1 MFPEP
6 PPIHPLFDSAAQQR
20 VQEYREIASA
30 LHMWIREKYSLMQD
44 RSFPTTL
51 IEMKKLAAE
60 SSRFRTDEIPPRQ
73 RDKNYCT
80 QLFKDLEKYF
90 KTIGEIDV
98 EPELH
103 IDNIERNWQRL
114 MVAYQER
121 DRHIMEEIKRLEK
134 LQRLAEKVHRLV
146 VFKKLNI
153 IGHYFLYRKYEKTL
167 NQNLKLNKH
176 VKSQSTFT

>member
-1 MFPEP
+1 MLSVLDVDTHNPDEKSLITYISSLHEVFPEP

-73 RDKNYCT
+73 RDKNYCS

-146 VFKKLNI
+146 IL
-153 IGHYFLYRKYEKTL
+153 T
-167 NQNLKLNKH
+167 
-176 VKSQSTFT
+176 